1 MKDGSLD
8 DIGMSN
14 WHIRHVFDLISI
26 ADHYPGLPGDNVI
39 QKTLSLIFRQ
49 SFSRMEQNVGAVNVT
64 IKSTDHAGNFFFPF
78 VRIRCKT
85 SRLFEILPRFPSK
98 GTFPGIWIP
107 APGALKPGN
116 ALIFQIHE
124 LRIPGKVLMSLSDNV
139 AFFPVGQRSFNPA
152 QIVRSALRTS
162 EYEML

>member
-14 WHIRHVFDLISI
+14 WHIRHVFDFVPVG
-26 ADHYPGLPGDNVI
+26 DHYPGLPGDNVI

-49 SFSRMEQNVGAVNVT
+49 SFSGMEQNVCAVNVT
-64 IKSTDHAGNFFFPF
+64 IKSADHAGNFFFPF
-78 VRIRCKT
+78 VRIRCKA
-85 SRLFEILPRFPSK
+85 SRMFEILPRLPSK
-98 GTFPGIWIP
+98 GTFPVIGISAP
-107 APGALKPGN
+107 AALKPGQ
-116 ALIFQIHE
+116 APVFQIHE
-124 LRIPGKVLMSLSDNV
+124 FRIPGKVLMPLSDNV

-162 EYEML
+162 ECEIL

>member
-1 MKDGSLD
+1 
-8 DIGMSN
+8 
-14 WHIRHVFDLISI
+14 
-26 ADHYPGLPGDNVI
+26 
-39 QKTLSLIFRQ
+39 
-49 SFSRMEQNVGAVNVT
+49 MEQNVGAVNVT

-78 VRIRCKT
+78 IWIRCKA
-85 SRLFEILPRFPSK
+85 SRLFEILPRLPSK
-98 GTFPGIWIP
+98 GTFLGIWIP
-107 APGALKPGN
+107 APGALKPGK

-124 LRIPGKVLMSLSDNV
+124 FRIPGKVLMSFSDNV

>member
-1 MKDGSLD
+1 MGSLD
-8 DIGMSN
+8 YVGMSN
-14 WHIRHVFDLISI
+14 WHIRHVFDIIST

-39 QKTLSLIFRQ
+39 QKTLSLSFRQ

-64 IKSTDHAGNFFFPF
+64 IKSADHAGNFFFPF
-78 VRIRCKT
+78 VWIRCKA

-98 GTFPGIWIP
+98 GTFPVIGIP
-107 APGALKPGN
+107 APAALKPGQ
-116 ALIFQIHE
+116 ALVFQIHE
-124 LRIPGKVLMSLSDNV
+124 FRISGKVLMSFSDNMSFV
-139 AFFPVGQRSFNPA
+139 PVGQRSFNPA